1 MKVVGKI
8 LKLLGLLLALVLLSA
23 LAGGYLL
30 VQRTFPQTSGT
41 TRAPGLKDWV
51 EVHRDTWGVPHIYAE
66 NMEDLFFAQG
76 YVHAQDR
83 LWQMEMN
90 RRIGAGRLSEIFGKV
105 TLEQDLFLRTMGF
118 KRVADQEAALA
129 DGETRLILDSYAKG
143 VNAFIDSHRD
153 QLPLEF
159 TVLGFKPAP
168 WTPADSLVW
177 AKVMAYILGGNY
189 ASELLRAAIIAQL
202 GQKAMEDLE
211 PSYPKEAPLI
221 IPSGTSYQGYDQI
234 DLSALRLLRA
244 LVGSVQDGAGSN
256 NWVVDGAKSATG
268 KPLLANDPHLGIQM
282 PSIWY
287 LNHLSGGGFQVIGS
301 SFPGV
306 PGVIIGHNARIAWGV
321 TNVGPDVQDL
331 YIEKMNPQNPKQY
344 DFQGKWE
351 EAQVIEEEI
360 VVKGEKEPRALKVL
374 VTRHGPIITPVLK
387 GAKDTLAL
395 RWTALEPT
403 QIYRS
408 VVLLD
413 RAGNWDE
420 FRQAL
425 SYWAVP
431 SQNFVYADLDGN
443 IGYQTPGL
451 IPIRARGH
459 GLVPVP
465 GWSGEYEWVE
475 YIPFDKLPRTYNPP
489 AHFVATANNKVVGD
503 DYPYFISTEWATPF
517 RATRITELLARKP
530 QLSAQD
536 FQDIQADLTSIP
548 GKELASYLLRL
559 KPQDARQKQALD
571 YLAKWDYRL
580 TRDTVAGALYE
591 VTLVNAMRNTFADEL
606 GELYKDY
613 ERMALLPFLR
623 LLPQADSPWF
633 DNQSTPQKEARDDVL
648 LQSLEQALDYLQGRL
663 GKDMGR
669 WQWGA
674 IHQATFNH
682 QLGAVK
688 PLNLV
693 FDRGPYPQGGDAG
706 TPNNAAFST
715 KDFHQTWVSSYR
727 QIIDPGDLNRSVW
740 VHTTGQSG
748 LPYNKHY
755 GDMIPLW
762 REVRAFPMWFARA
775 DVEKNREALLVL
787 VGGAGSK

>member
-8 LKLLGLLLALVLLSA
+8 LKLLGILLVLVLLAA

-41 TRAPGLKDWV
+41 ARAPGLKGRA

-143 VNAFIDSHRD
+143 VNAFIDTHRD

-159 TVLGFKPAP
+159 TILGFKPAP

-177 AKVMAYILGGNY
+177 AKVMAYSLGGNY
-189 ASELLRAAIIAQL
+189 TSELLRAAIIARL

-221 IPSGTSYQGYDQI
+221 IPGGTSYQGYDRI
-234 DLSALRLLRA
+234 DLSALRLMRA

-256 NWVVDGAKSATG
+256 NWVVDGTRSATG

-287 LNHLSGGGFQVIGS
+287 LNHLSGGGFEVIGS

-331 YIEKMNPQNPKQY
+331 YIEKMNPQDPKQY

-351 EAQVIEEEI
+351 EAQVIKEEI
-360 VVKGEKEPRALKVL
+360 VVKGEKEPRPLQVL

-403 QIYRS
+403 QVLRS
-408 VVLLD
+408 VSLLD

-420 FRQAL
+420 FRRAL

-465 GWSGEYEWVE
+465 GWSGEYEWLE

-489 AHFVATANNKVVGD
+489 KHFVATANNKVVGD
-503 DYPYFISTEWATPF
+503 DYPYFISAEWATPF
-517 RATRITELLARKP
+517 RATRITELLTRKP

-559 KPQDARQKQALD
+559 GPQDARQKQALD

-580 TRDTVAGALYE
+580 TRDTVAGAIYE

-606 GELYKDY
+606 GEIYKDY
-613 ERMALLPFLR
+613 EGMALMPLLR

-633 DNQSTPQKEARDDVL
+633 DNKSTPQKETRDDIL

-663 GKDMGR
+663 GKDVGK

-693 FDRGPYPQGGDAG
+693 FNRGPYPQGGDSG

-715 KDFHQTWVSSYR
+715 ADFHQTWVSSYR
-727 QIIDPGDLNRSVW
+727 QIIDLGDLNRSVW
-740 VHTTGQSG
+740 MHTSGQSG

-787 VGGAGSK
+787 VR